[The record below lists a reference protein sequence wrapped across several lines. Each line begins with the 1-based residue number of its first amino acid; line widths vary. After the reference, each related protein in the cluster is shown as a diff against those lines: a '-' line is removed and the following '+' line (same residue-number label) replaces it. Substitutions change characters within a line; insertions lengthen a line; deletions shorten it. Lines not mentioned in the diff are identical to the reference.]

1 MLDIQLAIAK
11 QRGLDL
17 IGEATVDRA
26 ATEVR
31 SRRAARRE
39 RAQQARR
46 EEIGCARAAGRART
60 A

>member
-1 MLDIQLAIAK
+1 MLDMQLAIAK

-17 IGEATVDRA
+17 IGEAIADRA
-26 ATEVR
+26 GTNVR

-39 RAQQARR
+39 RVQQARR
-46 EEIGCARAAGRART
+46 DEIVCARAAGRART